1 MQNMHINPYD
11 EILPNLYVGG
21 VKALDNR
28 SFDMIVNL
36 IKQTPLSDKTIPSC
50 KSFIRIPINDS
61 PDDSDLLLLLI
72 NETQVLEHIH
82 KSLSS
87 GETVLVHCF
96 AGMSRSAT
104 IVACYLIKYTN
115 MSLLN
120 AIEFIKTK
128 RPIVFMGG
136 IHFSSVLTAI
146 SNKHNYTILYK
157 N

>member
-1 MQNMHINPYD
+1 MNNVNPYD
-11 EILPNLYVGG
+11 EILPNLYLGG

-36 IKQTPLSDKTIPSC
+36 IKQTPLSDKTIPNC
-50 KSFIRIPINDS
+50 KTFIRLPINDS
-61 PDDSDLLLLLI
+61 PDDSELLLSLI

-82 KSLSS
+82 NSLIK

-104 IVACYLIKYTN
+104 IVVCYLIKYTN

-136 IHFSSVLTAI
+136 IHFSSVFTVI
-146 SNKHNYTILYK
+146 SNQ
-157 N
+157 